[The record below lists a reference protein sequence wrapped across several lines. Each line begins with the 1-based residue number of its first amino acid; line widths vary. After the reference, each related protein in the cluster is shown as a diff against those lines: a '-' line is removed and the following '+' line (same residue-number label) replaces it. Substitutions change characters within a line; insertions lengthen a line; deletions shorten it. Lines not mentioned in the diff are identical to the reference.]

1 MPYRYTMGWLSIQ
14 TTIELT
20 VQEIYN
26 DSNIYSF
33 TIEPTSEVWEIDLN
47 LSDPGEY
54 LVSAIITDLDGK
66 IGTEEII
73 YKIEYPQEQEARLLV
88 AFEENENST
97 MGGIIFGSINHVY
110 VESCSISYFPS
121 IGGVI
126 KGLVDTE
133 NYTFSILVSSQINKT
148 GNIIAICGI
157 WTLTT
162 VSIPYQIPVSEN
174 ENKDDSDSDGIID
187 SEDKCPDSDGF
198 VNSDGCTE
206 NQIDSDGDGV
216 NDAEDECEGYDDNI
230 DLDNDNI
237 VDGCDDI
244 IDTDSDG
251 INDDVDQCKYDSETE
266 NGYQDDDGCPDEAPL
281 TWTPQDSWLCQN
293 GTGAWVKDFNSEEGY
308 SANTNGASNA
318 GGDDDNA
325 AMVSV

>member
-1 MPYRYTMGWLSIQ
+1 MKRFVLLITLIILTPYFSGCFGGDVEESSPELIENNLEPTNLAPVLMIWDQTIPYGSKSLLTGTLWDEFIDQ

-33 TIEPTSEVWEIDLN
+33 TIEPNDEVWEIDLN

-66 IGTEEII
+66 IGNEKEII

-126 KGLVDTE
+126 NGLVDSE

-148 GNIIAICGI
+148 GNIIAICG
-157 WTLTT
+157 
-162 VSIPYQIPVSEN
+162 N
-174 ENKDDSDSDGIID
+174 
-187 SEDKCPDSDGF
+187 
-198 VNSDGCTE
+198 
-206 NQIDSDGDGV
+206 
-216 NDAEDECEGYDDNI
+216 
-230 DLDNDNI
+230 LD
-237 VDGCDDI
+237 
-244 IDTDSDG
+244 
-251 INDDVDQCKYDSETE
+251 IN
-266 NGYQDDDGCPDEAPL
+266 
-281 TWTPQDSWLCQN
+281 
-293 GTGAWVKDFNSEEGY
+293 Y
-308 SANTNGASNA
+308 S
-318 GGDDDNA
+318 
-325 AMVSV
+325 